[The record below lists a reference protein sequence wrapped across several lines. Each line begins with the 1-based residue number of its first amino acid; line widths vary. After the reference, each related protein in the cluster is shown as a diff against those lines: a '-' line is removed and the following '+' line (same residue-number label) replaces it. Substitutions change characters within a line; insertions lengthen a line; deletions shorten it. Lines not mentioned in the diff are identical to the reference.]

1 MTHAVLESGQLPLY
15 RIIKIQSDTHPFRLS
30 DLVCF
35 SSWKNLSG
43 DEGLDRVLP
52 KTFPKMR
59 AGPDVEPLRL
69 RADRNDLR
77 GRGSRSSYAD
87 PADL

>member
-1 MTHAVLESGQLPLY
+1 M
-15 RIIKIQSDTHPFRLS
+15 
-30 DLVCF
+30 
-35 SSWKNLSG
+35 SG
-43 DEGLDRVLP
+43 DEGLERVLP

-69 RADRNDLR
+69 RADRMVNDLR

-87 PADL
+87 PADLYPTPSRPVDVARLASLLLELKVSTWPVQMHI